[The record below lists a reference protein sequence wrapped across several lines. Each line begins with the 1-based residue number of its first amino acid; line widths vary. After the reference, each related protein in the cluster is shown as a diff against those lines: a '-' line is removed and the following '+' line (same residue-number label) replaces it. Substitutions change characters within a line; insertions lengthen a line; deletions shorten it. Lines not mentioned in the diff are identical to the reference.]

1 MVRQALFP
9 ILRFGIRYIEHS
21 EILEHT
27 FSSWRTT
34 CSPDSESNVGA
45 GGKIF
50 TLRLNSITPYELP
63 FISVFWN
70 KKFELS
76 FVFLS
81 MIQTLL
87 KQLKVSAPIGFL
99 KSNPDTVISLTQR
112 SYSEVGRR
120 LTRLLSVLQ
129 DSKQASNSSLSM

>member
-1 MVRQALFP
+1 MEL
-9 ILRFGIRYIEHS
+9 S
-21 EILEHT
+21 EISEHT
-27 FSSWRTT
+27 FSSWHTT

-120 LTRLLSVLQ
+120 LLMT
-129 DSKQASNSSLSM
+129 